1 MDTIRLVDL
10 KGSLVLVILDN
21 ILDETEHSGDF
32 LKNIQFA
39 GIGPVGISPV
49 GISPVGIGQVDIGP
63 VDIGLVD
70 IALAEFLLLGK
81 IVALSKLILS
91 I

>member
-32 LKNIQFA
+32 LKDIQFA
-39 GIGPVGISPV
+39 GIGPVGISPADISPV
-49 GISPVGIGQVDIGP
+49 GIIPVGIGQVDIGP
-63 VDIGLVD
+63 VDI
-70 IALAEFLLLGK
+70 ALAEFLLLGK
-81 IVALSKLILS
+81 IAALVN
-91 I
+91 